1 MPAYGQTSEKKPAPA
16 AKPADAS
23 AELMRSNTILAAL
36 LKKDAATFGKHFD
49 DDAVLTTP
57 DGAVQTKAQLLGDV
71 KSGALVLEA
80 STISDMK
87 VKVHGDAAVVT
98 YIIDRQRQVQ
108 RAGHQRPLPL
118 DRRLRA
124 SGRRLAARRWSG
136 HAYPGTGEVG
146 DPLSG
151 NRGAELSGVFAT
163 PAFQARMARVAR
175 ASARGAEEPL
185 TG

>member
-1 MPAYGQTSEKKPAPA
+1 MKHKALALALLLVATVPAYGQTPEKKPAPA

-23 AELMRSNTILAAL
+23 AELMKLEHDMLAAL
-36 LKKDAATFGKHFD
+36 LKKDAATFGKHFN

-57 DGAVQTKAQLLGDV
+57 DGAQQTKAQLLGDV

-87 VKVHGDAAVVT
+87 VKVHGDAAVVDLHH
-98 YIIDRQRQVQ
+98 DRQGQVQ
-108 RAGHQRPLPL
+108 RAGHQRPVPL

-124 SGRRLAARRWSG
+124 SGRRLAACRGSG

-146 DPLSG
+146 RRDRG
-151 NRGAELSGVFAT
+151 NRPRGVKQSPLA
-163 PAFQARMARVAR
+163 ASLIR
-175 ASARGAEEPL
+175 A
-185 TG
+185 

>member
-1 MPAYGQTSEKKPAPA
+1 MKHRALALALLLAATVPAYGQAPEKKPAPA

-23 AELMRSNTILAAL
+23 AELMKMEHDMLAAL
-36 LKKDAATFGKHFD
+36 LKKDTAAFGKHFA

-98 YIIDRQRQVQ
+98 YITTDKGKYKGQDI
-108 RAGHQRPLPL
+108 
-118 DRRLRA
+118 
-124 SGRRLAARRWSG
+124 SGRFRWIDVFVRQG
-136 HAYPGTGEVG
+136 GAWQLVAGQGT
-146 DPLSG
+146 PI
-151 NRGAELSGVFAT
+151 
-163 PAFQARMARVAR
+163 QA
-175 ASARGAEEPL
+175 PPK
-185 TG
+185 